1 MQETTGTQDPNQQLA
16 ALAEAVRE
24 IYPNAQFVAG
34 TVDRSTGRISLTQV
48 LDEGP
53 ARPRSAP
60 TRAASTASAR
70 CLNVLDEAGALYDD
84 GEERIQAELD

>member
-1 MQETTGTQDPNQQLA
+1 VQETTGTQDPNQQLS

-48 LDEGP
+48 LDEREAEIG
-53 ARPRSAP
+53 
-60 TRAASTASAR
+60 TDASR
-70 CLNVLDEAGALYDD
+70 FNGVCPLLNVLDEAGALYDD